1 MSEAVC
7 QSCELRREGRSRGAY
22 SFRCPL
28 CCADLIRSA
37 RPMRRL
43 QDGHIAAM
51 ERFHRLDWPAMWE
64 RIQRCLAGEG
74 AVSAAGGG
82 A

>member
-1 MSEAVC
+1 MSEVC
-7 QSCELRREGRSRGAY
+7 LSCQQRAHGKARGAY
-22 SFRCPL
+22 QFRCPE
-28 CCADLIRSA
+28 CCAALIRSA

-51 ERFHRLDWPAMWE
+51 ERFHRRDWPAMWE